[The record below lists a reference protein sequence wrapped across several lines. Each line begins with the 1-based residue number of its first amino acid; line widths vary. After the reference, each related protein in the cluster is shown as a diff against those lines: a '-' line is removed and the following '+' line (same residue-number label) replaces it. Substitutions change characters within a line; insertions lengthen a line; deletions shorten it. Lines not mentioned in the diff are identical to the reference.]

1 MALGLNEY
9 YTLLIAST
17 SSFLIIALLYIRL
30 KRFYN
35 EAKLKKDFIESLYL
49 AIEYAGEKPITKG
62 LEIVMKNTKDEK
74 LRRILRREIVT
85 DLINGTLSDRIREA
99 FKTKSGEINYNK
111 IGSLIEKNE
120 AELKFTVS
128 KIEADMQRSATFNM
142 FISTIAPSF
151 IILGFIGNLIAS
163 GRFNSIIFFIMLV
176 ALPVLYAFGLM
187 LSQRRLINAFAN

>member
-74 LRRILRREIVT
+74 LRRILRREIVS

-176 ALPVLYAFGLM
+176 ALPVLYAFGLT

>member
-1 MALGLNEY
+1 MPLVLNEY
-9 YTLLIAST
+9 YALLMASI

-30 KRFYN
+30 KRFYD
-35 EAKLKKDFIESLYL
+35 EARLKKDFIESLYL

-74 LRRILRREIVT
+74 LRGILRREVVS
-85 DLINGTLSDRIREA
+85 DLIKGTLLDRIREA

-111 IGSLIEKNE
+111 ISSLIEKNE
-120 AELKFTVS
+120 AELKFTAS
-128 KIEADMQRSATFNM
+128 EIEAAMQRSATFNM

-151 IILGFIGNLIAS
+151 IILGFIGDLIAS
-163 GRFNSIIFFIMLV
+163 GRFNPIMFFIMLI
-176 ALPVLYAFGLM
+176 ALPVLYAFGLT

>member
-176 ALPVLYAFGLM
+176 ALPVLYAFGLT

>member
-74 LRRILRREIVT
+74 LRRILRREIVS

-120 AELKFTVS
+120 AELKFTAS
-128 KIEADMQRSATFNM
+128 KIEVDMQRSATFNM

-176 ALPVLYAFGLM
+176 ALPVLYAFGLT

>member
-74 LRRILRREIVT
+74 LRRILRREIVS

-111 IGSLIEKNE
+111 ISSLIEKNE

-128 KIEADMQRSATFNM
+128 KIEVDMQRSATFNM

-176 ALPVLYAFGLM
+176 ALPVLYAFGLT

>member
-142 FISTIAPSF
+142 FISTIAP
-151 IILGFIGNLIAS
+151 IIYYSWYL
-163 GRFNSIIFFIMLV
+163 
-176 ALPVLYAFGLM
+176 
-187 LSQRRLINAFAN
+187 